1 MSELYRDS
9 DVLLLPA
16 VSEGFGIV
24 QIEAGSH
31 GMAVITTDRVG
42 EFVQHGQN
50 GYLVELGGYDDV
62 VMRLKQLEEDRGLL
76 LRMGLHSI
84 DASRAFSP
92 QSYQDRLTDFIE
104 SIESGKVTNH
114 G

>member
-42 EFVQHGQN
+42 EFVRNGQN
-50 GYLVELGGYDDV
+50 GYVVELGDYDGV
-62 VMRLKQLEEDRGLL
+62 VTRLRQMQEDRALL
-76 LRMGLHSI
+76 LRMGECSLQ
-84 DASRAFSP
+84 ASREFSP
-92 QSYQDRLTDFIE
+92 QAYQDRLTGFIE
-104 SIESGKVTNH
+104 SMEDGEGGNH